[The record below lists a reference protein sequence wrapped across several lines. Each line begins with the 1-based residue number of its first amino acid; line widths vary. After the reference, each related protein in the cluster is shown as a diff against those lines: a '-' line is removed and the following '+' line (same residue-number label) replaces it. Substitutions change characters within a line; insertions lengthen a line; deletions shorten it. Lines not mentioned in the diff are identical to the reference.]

1 MGEFPEERV
10 IEVAE
15 QVGQLVADN
24 RPALLGLITD
34 GIIPTACTSNDEGSS
49 TAGIDDALWRIE
61 LGERPFEEWM
71 HARSELSKGL
81 LRNMLRDLGIE
92 KEDF

>member
-1 MGEFPEERV
+1 M
-10 IEVAE
+10 IEVTE
-15 QVGQLVADN
+15 QVGQLVGDN
-24 RPALLGLITD
+24 RSALLGLTTD

-49 TAGIDDALWRIE
+49 TADIDDALWRIE
-61 LGERPFEEWM
+61 LGERPFEEWKN
-71 HARSELSKGL
+71 ARSELSKGL